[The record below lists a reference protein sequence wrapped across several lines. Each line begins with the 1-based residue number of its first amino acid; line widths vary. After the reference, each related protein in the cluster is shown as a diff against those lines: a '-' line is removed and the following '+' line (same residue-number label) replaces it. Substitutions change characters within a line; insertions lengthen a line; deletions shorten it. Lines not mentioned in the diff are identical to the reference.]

1 LAGCL
6 LWDGLKNSNDAWLAA
21 AVIQQHA
28 QQAPTSHV
36 CPLRW
41 WSLPVRLT
49 MQHSRRSSSLAA
61 ATVAFLLG
69 VLVIC
74 VNGQCRH
81 SGWKMWVVGGGEATL
96 GIGSGSCRWDRAAG
110 RRHRACESES

>member
-1 LAGCL
+1 MSYVGRDAGQA
-6 LWDGLKNSNDAWLAA
+6 GQGTRRQMAA
-21 AVIQQHA
+21 ATA
-28 QQAPTSHV
+28 AGAPLRAPTSQV

-41 WSLPVRLT
+41 WSRPVRLM

-74 VNGQCRH
+74 GEGSRRGQQ
-81 SGWKMWVVGGGEATL
+81 GQAGGL
-96 GIGSGSCRWDRAAG
+96 IV
-110 RRHRACESES
+110 

>member
-1 LAGCL
+1 MGGEVGGCL
-6 LWDGLKNSNDAWLAA
+6 LCDELANIAAWLAA
-21 AVIQQHA
+21 G
-28 QQAPTSHV
+28 TSGAAGTASLHSMRPQTSQV

-74 VNGQCRH
+74 VDTGQCSE
-81 SGWKMWVVGGGEATL
+81 SGWNGVADGWV
-96 GIGSGSCRWDRAAG
+96 R
-110 RRHRACESES
+110 